1 MKDIDKIGQKVRL
14 RSDRVFI
21 ALAILLAIF
30 PIFVKDAYILN
41 VLIIA
46 LIYVVLAGSWNI
58 MCGYLK
64 TFTFGHHAFFGIGAY
79 VSSLL
84 AMNFG
89 ISPWFGLIIG
99 GISGAVLSFVIG
111 LPCLRLRAA
120 PYIAIATLSFAE
132 ISRLVC
138 TNLTGLTR
146 GEAGLWGIP
155 SFPDITLPWI
165 GVITFEGGAK
175 IPYYYLIL
183 IIVIITMIT
192 IHLVINSHIGMAFRA
207 VGESQDA
214 AESLGIN
221 ITYHKL
227 FAFIV
232 SGFFAGVVGSF
243 YAHYILILTPS
254 SIFGLTVMVDVVI
267 FTFLGGLAT
276 FMGPVIGSLFLY
288 IGLEHM
294 RILGDYRLITYGI
307 LLVVIIIF
315 IPTGIGA
322 KLFREKELLE

>member
-183 IIVIITMIT
+183 IIVIILSL
-192 IHLVINSHIGMAFRA
+192 IHI
-207 VGESQDA
+207 
-214 AESLGIN
+214 
-221 ITYHKL
+221 
-227 FAFIV
+227 
-232 SGFFAGVVGSF
+232 
-243 YAHYILILTPS
+243 
-254 SIFGLTVMVDVVI
+254 
-267 FTFLGGLAT
+267 
-276 FMGPVIGSLFLY
+276 
-288 IGLEHM
+288 
-294 RILGDYRLITYGI
+294 
-307 LLVVIIIF
+307 
-315 IPTGIGA
+315 
-322 KLFREKELLE
+322 